1 MMNKMSKLV
10 PGILAVVLVLPVLC
24 ARAEDSGSIARF
36 EITRFEIQGNTLL
49 EQKDIEQLLVP
60 FEGKDR
66 DFESVQKAVE
76 TLEAAYRAKGYD
88 IVRVVLPE
96 QELNQGVVTLKVIE
110 TRIGKISVSG
120 NKFFS
125 DDNIR
130 DSLPTLQTGQTP
142 LMAQISANLKV
153 ANENPAK
160 KAVVQLQSSDE
171 RGVVNANLQ
180 VTDEKPWSAAL
191 TADNTGD
198 EITGRNRLT
207 AVYQNANMGGWDHVL
222 TMQYTTSFANPNEVN
237 VYGVGYHI
245 PLYSL
250 KDSLDFYGSYSNVN
264 SGTVT
269 AGVFDVAV
277 SGSGTAY
284 GTRYNHNM
292 LKVGDYD
299 STLSFG
305 LDYKIFNNDLA
316 IADLP
321 LGNRIAVHPIS
332 LSYTGNWAVTGTTA
346 NFFFTAVRNIT
357 GGDYGSESDFASART
372 DANAN
377 YKLLR
382 YGFSY
387 LHAFSDDWE
396 FHAAL
401 NGQLTTDALIQ
412 GEQFGAGGANSV
424 RGFSERNITDDKGR
438 TTNLELYTFNLC
450 SGGALCRVLGFYDS
464 AFVARNDPLPGEIPQ
479 ESIGSVGLG
488 FRLTSAPDFVLQA
501 DVAHVVDASTTTE
514 KGSNRVHF
522 KLVYTF

>member
-1 MMNKMSKLV
+1 MV
-10 PGILAVVLVLPVLC
+10 AFVLAASSLSALS
-24 ARAEDSGSIARF
+24 AYAEDGGPIARF
-36 EITRFEIQGNTLL
+36 EIVRFDIQGNTLL
-49 EQKDIEQLLVP
+49 KQKDIEQLLVQY
-60 FEGKDR
+60 EGVDK
-66 DFESVQKAVE
+66 DFESVQKAVD

-96 QELNQGVVTLKVIE
+96 QELNQGVVTLKVVE
-110 TRIGKISVSG
+110 TKIGKISVSG

-125 DDNIR
+125 DDNIK

-142 LMAQISANLKV
+142 IMAQISANLKV
-153 ANENPAK
+153 ANENPDK
-160 KAVVQLQSSDE
+160 KAVVQLQTGDE
-171 RGVVNANLQ
+171 RGVVNATLQ

-191 TADNTGD
+191 TVDNTGD
-198 EITGRNRLT
+198 EVTGRNRLT
-207 AVYQNANMGGWDHVL
+207 ALYQNANMGGWDHVL
-222 TMQYTTSFANPNEVN
+222 TMQYTTSAANPSDVN
-237 VYGVGYHI
+237 VYGIGYHI

-269 AGVFDVAV
+269 AGVFDVSV

-284 GTRYNHNM
+284 GTRYNHNI

-321 LGNRIAVHPIS
+321 LGNKIAVHPIS

-346 NFFFTAVRNIT
+346 NFFLTAVRNID
-357 GGDYGSESDFASART
+357 GGEYGSESDFAAART
-372 DANAN
+372 DANPN

-387 LHAFSDDWE
+387 LHAFPEDWE
-396 FHAAL
+396 FRFAL
-401 NGQLTTDALIQ
+401 NGQLTTDALVQ

-424 RGFSERNITDDKGR
+424 RGFTEREIVSDKGR

-450 SGGALCRVLGFYDS
+450 SGGNLCRALGFYDS
-464 AFVARNDPLPGEIPQ
+464 AYVSRNDPLPGEMPQ
-479 ESIGSVGLG
+479 ESIGSFGLG
-488 FRLTSAPDFVLQA
+488 FRFTSAPELVFQA
-501 DVAHVVDASTTTE
+501 DVAHVVDASTITD

-522 KLVYTF
+522 KLMYTF